1 MAKLDP
7 NHPTIRIML
16 IIILFYVICSFI
28 LNNFIQKD
36 YNYEDYKKKI
46 LEAKS
51 EEDLKQ
57 PVEDIQKVSKVRF
70 YLLFATCGILF
81 ILYVYYKFKTNRQE
95 SMAIFLLMFIGASGK
110 LIEKLGLA
118 NCLNVPVI
126 DPKGAP
132 SNVLLF
138 DMFYTNFFAY
148 FLDFLYAFVA
158 VIVNVPVLTMFK
170 NKKFEEFVHNNLP
183 IFSDGKFRPQ
193 NVLRFLIYIGTIIV
207 FWNWGSIIRP
217 KITLLLHRYLG
228 IPVVDKNKLNLEG
241 DKNAN
246 KEDKEDKEVHELV
259 TTIPTIGVLS
269 AAAVEGLIFT
279 GLLFPMRKFFIYS
292 LENSKEYHDNK
303 FSVLAKFVGLVLF
316 IPICI
321 ILLTKYTLSCKDP
334 KSYRIQKLSSIVL
347 SGYVLIPLLLL
358 IIHSVFRI
366 KVLDMVKKYKNISAI
381 LIITIPI
388 VVGFIMNI
396 TETNCISYVSENP
409 EDEKIIETYM
419 SESNTSK
426 CDDSQTKYKYI
437 VGFITVAMM
446 VFSFG
451 PMIYLNK
458 LQPLTGILYFI
469 LACIII
475 RIIYM
480 FQDNYAPYNILNP
493 MRHKNTDKSS
503 EEIDLDSTVSIE
515 ASMIAIM
522 ISVVSLML
530 FRRFNAK

>member
-36 YNYEDYKKKI
+36 YDYEECKKKI

-81 ILYVYYKFKTNRQE
+81 FLYVYYKFKTNRQE

-158 VIVNVPVLTMFK
+158 VIVVDKGAHILTMFK

-193 NVLRFLIYIGTIIV
+193 NILRFLIYIGTIVV

-228 IPVVDKNKLNLEG
+228 IPVIDKNKLNLEG
-241 DKNAN
+241 DK
-246 KEDKEDKEVHELV
+246 KEDKEGHELV

-279 GLLFPMRKFFIYS
+279 GLLFPMRKFFIYN

-303 FSVLAKFVGLVLF
+303 FSVLAKFLGLVLF
-316 IPICI
+316 IPVCI

-358 IIHSVFRI
+358 MIHSVFRI
-366 KVLDMVKKYKNISAI
+366 KVLDTVKKYKNISAI

-469 LACIII
+469 LACVII

-503 EEIDLDSTVSIE
+503 EEIDLDSSVSIE

-522 ISVVSLML
+522 ISVISLML